1 MTNCRIVE
9 TLMTSMVLSADD
21 KQHIRY
27 RRPFITEGVA
37 KSRYEE
43 IKNAISLLYGEE
55 AACLFAYQVETY
67 SNRMFLRTNVSVERA
82 IRDCIPEAYKEIQAE
97 NAAAKAAEAT
107 KNKADADQE
116 STEMRLVA

>member
-1 MTNCRIVE
+1 
-9 TLMTSMVLSADD
+9 MTSMVLSADD

-27 RRPFITEGVA
+27 RRPFIAEGVA

-67 SNRMFLRTNVSVERA
+67 SNRMFLRTNVSVDQA
-82 IRDCIPEAYKEIQAE
+82 IRNCIPEAYREIQAE
-97 NAAAKAAEAT
+97 NAAAKAAEAL
-107 KNKADADQE
+107 KNQAAADQE